1 MKALV
6 RPAVLFGLTS
16 VTALG
21 VVYGAT
27 LLPIN
32 VAAHLFAF
40 AATWG
45 VCDILWT
52 TIFSRFDR

>member
-1 MKALV
+1 VKSLV
-6 RPAVLFGLTS
+6 LLGLTS
-16 VTALG
+16 VTAWG
-21 VVYGAT
+21 VIYGVA

-32 VAAHLFAF
+32 VAMHLFAF

-52 TIFSRFDR
+52 AVFSRFE